1 MRFFRGFRGWPVT
14 RRRRTRAELAT
25 LDDALVRLAAR
36 TAPASVRQLFY
47 AATVEGVIEKSET
60 AYQRVVNRLKDLRLS
75 GRVPWEQI
83 ADRTR
88 WQRKPR
94 TFSGIAAAIA
104 HTRRTY
110 RRAVWFDLPL
120 RLYLLLEKDA
130 LAGVVGGVTQEY
142 DVPLLVTRGFSSLS
156 FIRSL
161 ADDINVYAE
170 HEIDVYLYALGD
182 LDPSGVLAHEAFEGR
197 LTESCP
203 ADSFRF
209 ERLAVTRQQ
218 VDDWALPTRPTKAST
233 HTARWA
239 GGASVELDAIPPDRL
254 RALVR
259 GAIEQHVPEGH
270 MLTLEAAEESER
282 EVLTGFMNQAS

>member
-1 MRFFRGFRGWPVT
+1 M
-14 RRRRTRAELAT
+14 
-25 LDDALVRLAAR
+25 
-36 TAPASVRQLFY
+36 APATVRQIFY
-47 AATVEGVIEKSET
+47 AATTEGIIAKTET

-75 GRVPWEQI
+75 GRVPWSQI

-110 RRAVWFDLPL
+110 RRAVWFNLPV
-120 RLYLLLEKDA
+120 RLYVVLEKDA
-130 LAGVVGGVTQEY
+130 LAGVVGDVTEEY
-142 DVPLLVTRGFSSLS
+142 DVSLLVTRGFSSLS
-156 FIRSL
+156 FVHSL
-161 ADDINVYAE
+161 AEDVTFYAD
-170 HEIDVYLYALGD
+170 HGIDVVIYALGD
-182 LDPSGVLAHEAFEGR
+182 WDPSGVLAHEAFAGR
-197 LTESCP
+197 LTEWCP

-239 GGASVELDAIPPDRL
+239 GGESVELDAIPPDRL
-254 RALVR
+254 RGMVR

-270 MLTLEAAEESER
+270 MLVLEAAEESER
-282 EVLTGFMNQAS
+282 EVLTGFMNPDS

>member
-1 MRFFRGFRGWPVT
+1 MT
-14 RRRRTRAELAT
+14 RRRRTRAELAA
-25 LDDALVRLAAR
+25 LDDALVRLAS
-36 TAPASVRQLFY
+36 TMAPASVRQLFY
-47 AATVEGVIEKSET
+47 AATTEGIIAKTET

-75 GRVPWEQI
+75 GRVPWSQI

-110 RRAVWFDLPL
+110 RRAVWFNLPV
-120 RLYLLLEKDA
+120 RLYVVLEKDA
-130 LAGVVGGVTQEY
+130 LAGVVGDVTEEY

-156 FIRSL
+156 FVHSL
-161 ADDINVYAE
+161 AEDVTFYAD
-170 HEIDVYLYALGD
+170 HGIDVVIYALGD
-182 LDPSGVLAHEAFEGR
+182 LDPSGLLAHEAFEGR
-197 LTESCP
+197 LTDWCP

-218 VDDWALPTRPTKAST
+218 VNDWALPTRPTKTST
-233 HTARWA
+233 HTTRWA
-239 GGASVELDAIPPDRL
+239 GGESVELDAIPPHRL

-270 MLTLEAAEESER
+270 MLALEVAEESER
-282 EVLTGFMNQAS
+282 EVLADFMNQAS